1 MTQTWRSL
9 PFSILG
15 ILVLSASNLAAQGN
29 ATPKPNVVL
38 GGTSGSPGQ
47 SVVVP
52 IYLSPPEGVEVGRLK
67 LEVTFVSVNL
77 KHEKTEPGIAADMGD
92 AKVNGDVTAGKND
105 QGVETSTVT
114 VTVNAPSSGT
124 PPKGIPAGLL
134 AYLTLQISEKGRPAT
149 IALRT
154 KLEATELGSG
164 KRLDQLKAADAEV
177 EVIAPGSEPAVTCF
191 FFTH

>member
-1 MTQTWRSL
+1 MTQTGRSL
-9 PFSILG
+9 PLSVLG
-15 ILVLSASNLAAQGN
+15 ILALSASNLAAQGN
-29 ATPKPNVVL
+29 ATAKPNVVL

-67 LEVTFVSVNL
+67 LEITFVSVNL
-77 KHEKTEPGIAADMGD
+77 KHEKTEPGIAADMAN
-92 AKVNGDVTAGKND
+92 AKVNGEVTLGKND

-114 VTVNAPSSGT
+114 VTVEAPSGT
-124 PPKGIPAGLL
+124 PPKGVPAGLL

-164 KRLDQLKAADAEV
+164 KKLDQLRSADAEI
-177 EVIAPGSEPAVTCF
+177 EVLAPGTEPAVACF